1 VDISSTSRIVME
13 SYPWPFISGK
23 YLISGSLMS
32 SMYPSST
39 AMPIR
44 ADVIDFAVEN
54 DVTIESRE
62 YALK

>member
-1 VDISSTSRIVME
+1 ME